1 MPYFINIANVDQVI
15 CSGENYYGIRT
26 CNYNWIVR
34 LRDESESRFICNG
47 VKL

>member
-15 CSGENYYGIRT
+15 CSGENYYG
-26 CNYNWIVR
+26 NFNWIVR
-34 LRDESESRFICNG
+34 LREESESRFICNG